1 MLKLIRKI
9 MVVLTPRERSRLI
22 LLTVVDTISSV
33 ADIAGLA
40 LLLWVIQLYAGA
52 GRGQS
57 GGSGGGVSLWPIGLF
72 FLLFGIKNW
81 LSFLIYSAQA
91 KLRYG
96 VASRISRQNLLYYL
110 EGGYSQ
116 YAHTDSAAHV
126 LKIAQQPIEFGQF
139 VLGGLQ
145 QSITEATLIGL
156 TVVAVLLFNAKLF
169 VLLLVLL
176 LPPMVITGYLA
187 KRRLHTARVYI
198 KSSRD
203 IMWQHLQE
211 SIAGYVESNL
221 YDKKEFFSG
230 RYGDSQAVLNGH
242 LATVQAMQGAPSRLA
257 EIFAV
262 FGLLTLIAIG
272 HFTGN
277 PHPSEFVTL
286 GAFLAAAYKIIPGV
300 ARLLN
305 LTGQMRTY
313 EFTVNGLLERGL
325 AAGSP
330 ELPGSAETRGLPVSA
345 GDGWDEYAERINS
358 ISGEGIGFRYGQQTI
373 LEGVSLEVGRG
384 DFLGIQ
390 GDSGRGKTT
399 LFNILLG
406 FVQEG
411 SGQVKI
417 NGEVMGYAE
426 RKRSWDRIA
435 YVKQQPFILHD
446 SILVNITLQEQGYD
460 EERLKNA
467 VAMSG
472 LDELIRKL
480 PGGLQARVTEN
491 GKNISGGQRQRIAI
505 ARALYKQADLI
516 LLDEPFSELD
526 EAAEE
531 RLLRRFAQLAGAG
544 KMVIMIT
551 HNKQSLAWCTHTLS
565 LDAPAFAEQPAA
577 SGVSAAG
584 NP

>member
-9 MVVLTPRERSRLI
+9 VAVLTAREKSRLI
-22 LLTVVDTISSV
+22 LLTILDTICGV

-40 LLLWVIQLYAGA
+40 LLLWVIRLYAEGPVAGA
-52 GRGQS
+52 H
-57 GGSGGGVSLWPIGLF
+57 GGSGGGVSLWPIALF

-91 KLRYG
+91 RLRYG

-110 EGGYSQ
+110 EGDYSQ

-126 LKIAQQPIEFGQF
+126 LKIAQQPIEFCQF

-145 QSITEATLIGL
+145 QSITEATLIGV

-169 VLLLVLL
+169 LLLLVLL
-176 LPPMVITGYLA
+176 LPPVVITGYLA
-187 KRRLHTARVYI
+187 KQKLHKARMFI

-203 IMWQHLQE
+203 VMWQHLQE
-211 SIAGYVESNL
+211 SIASYVESNL

-230 RYGDSQAVLNGH
+230 RYGDSQAILNGH

-262 FGLLTLIAIG
+262 FGLLALIAIS

-277 PHPSEFVTL
+277 PHGAEFVTL

-300 ARLLN
+300 SRLLN
-305 LTGQMRTY
+305 LTGQMKTY
-313 EFTVNGLLERGL
+313 EFTVNGLLAQRVTQD
-325 AAGSP
+325 AAGTDW
-330 ELPGSAETRGLPVSA
+330 E
-345 GDGWDEYAERINS
+345 EYTESIHS

-373 LEGVSLEVGRG
+373 LDGVSLEVRRG

-406 FVQEG
+406 FVGEG
-411 SGQVKI
+411 EGQVKI
-417 NGEVMGYAE
+417 NGETAGRDDRRRMW
-426 RKRSWDRIA
+426 RRIA

-446 SILVNITLQEQGYD
+446 SILVNITLQERGYD
-460 EERLKNA
+460 EDRLKNA
-467 VAMSG
+467 VALSG

-480 PGGLQARVTEN
+480 PGGLRATVTEN

-531 RLLRRFAQLAGAG
+531 RLLRRLVQLAEAG

-551 HNKQSLAWCTHTLS
+551 HNKQSLDWCTQTLS
-565 LDAPAFAEQPAA
+565 ICKYAE
-577 SGVSAAG
+577 
-584 NP
+584 NRR

>member
-1 MLKLIRKI
+1 MLNLIRKI
-9 MVVLTPRERSRLI
+9 MGVLTPRERSRLI

-52 GRGQS
+52 GRGQG

-72 FLLFGIKNW
+72 FLVFAIKNW
-81 LSFLIYSAQA
+81 LSFLIYTAQA
-91 KLRYG
+91 RLRYG

-110 EGGYSQ
+110 EGDYSQ

-145 QSITEATLIGL
+145 QSITEATLIGV

-169 VLLLVLL
+169 LLLLVLL
-176 LPPMVITGYLA
+176 LPPMVITGYFA

-211 SIAGYVESNL
+211 SIASYVESNL

-242 LATVQAMQGAPSRLA
+242 LATVQGMQGAPSRLA

-313 EFTVNGLLERGL
+313 EFTVNGLLERRP
-325 AAGSP
+325 APEVAG
-330 ELPGSAETRGLPVSA
+330 A
-345 GDGWDEYAERINS
+345 GWDEYAESIYS
-358 ISGEGIGFRYGQQTI
+358 ISGEGIGFRYDQQTI
-373 LEGVSLEVGRG
+373 LEGVSLEVRRG

-406 FVQEG
+406 FVGEG
-411 SGQVKI
+411 SGQIKI
-417 NGEVMGYAE
+417 NGEVMGHVE
-426 RKRSWDRIA
+426 RKRLWGRIA

-446 SILVNITLQEQGYD
+446 SILVNITLQEQGFD

-472 LDELIRKL
+472 LDELLRKL
-480 PGGLQARVTEN
+480 PGGLQAKVTEN

-551 HNKQSLAWCTHTLS
+551 HNKQSLAWCTHALS
-565 LDAPAFAEQPAA
+565 LDAPVFVGQP
-577 SGVSAAG
+577 AAG

>member
-1 MLKLIRKI
+1 MLNLIRKI
-9 MVVLTPRERSRLI
+9 MAVLTPRERSRLI

-40 LLLWVIQLYAGA
+40 LLLWVVRLYAEGPAYGGA
-52 GRGQS
+52 SEGERE
-57 GGSGGGVSLWPIGLF
+57 SLWPIGLF
-72 FLLFGIKNW
+72 FLLFGMKNW

-91 KLRYG
+91 RFRYG

-110 EGGYSQ
+110 EGDYSQ

-126 LKIAQQPIEFGQF
+126 LKIAQQPIEFCQF
-139 VLGGLQ
+139 MLGGLQ
-145 QSITEATLIGL
+145 QSITEATLIGV

-169 VLLLVLL
+169 FLLLVLL

-211 SIAGYVESNL
+211 SIASYVESNL

-230 RYGDSQAVLNGH
+230 RYGDSQTILNGH

-262 FGLLTLIAIG
+262 FGLLALIAIG

-313 EFTVNGLLERGL
+313 DFTVNGLLERRPAPE
-325 AAGSP
+325 AAG
-330 ELPGSAETRGLPVSA
+330 A
-345 GDGWDEYAERINS
+345 GWDEYAENIYS
-358 ISGEGIGFRYGQQTI
+358 ISGEGIGFRYDQQTI
-373 LEGVSLEVGRG
+373 LEGVSLEVRRG

-390 GDSGRGKTT
+390 GNSGRGKTT

-406 FVQEG
+406 FVGEG
-411 SGQVKI
+411 SGQIKI
-417 NGEVMGYAE
+417 NGEAAQRAE
-426 RKRSWDRIA
+426 RKRWWDRIA

-460 EERLKNA
+460 EDRLKNA

-480 PGGLQARVTEN
+480 PGGLQARITEN

-531 RLLRRFAQLAGAG
+531 RLLRRFAQLAEAG

-565 LDAPAFAEQPAA
+565 LDAPVFAGQPAE
-577 SGVSAAG
+577 G

>member
-1 MLKLIRKI
+1 M
-9 MVVLTPRERSRLI
+9 LTPLERSRLL
-22 LLTVVDTISSV
+22 LLTAMDTLSSV

-52 GRGQS
+52 T
-57 GGSGGGVSLWPIGLF
+57 GGKEVSLWPIGLF
-72 FLLFGIKNW
+72 FAVFGIKNG

-91 KLRYG
+91 KLRYR

-110 EGGYSQ
+110 EGDYDQ

-126 LKIAQQPIEFGQF
+126 LKIAQQPIEFCQF

-145 QSITEATLIGL
+145 QSITEATLIGV

-169 VLLLVLL
+169 LLLLVLL
-176 LPPMVITGYLA
+176 LPPVVIMGYLA
-187 KRRLHTARVYI
+187 RQKLHTARLYI

-211 SIAGYVESNL
+211 SIASYVESNL
-221 YDKKEFFSG
+221 YDKKGFFSA
-230 RYGDSQAVLNGH
+230 RYGDSQAILNEH

-262 FGLLTLIAIG
+262 FGLLALIAIG
-272 HFTGN
+272 HFSGN
-277 PHPSEFVTL
+277 PHGTEFVTL
-286 GAFLAAAYKIIPGV
+286 GAFLAAAYKVIPGIS
-300 ARLLN
+300 RLLN

-313 EFTVNGLLERGL
+313 EFTVNGLPERGANGGRKAGGGYAGGTKE
-325 AAGSP
+325 AAGM
-330 ELPGSAETRGLPVSA
+330 PGWE
-345 GDGWDEYAERINS
+345 EYTESIRS
-358 ISGEGIGFRYGQQTI
+358 ISGEQIGFHYGQQTI
-373 LEGVSLEVGRG
+373 LDRVSLDVKRG

-406 FVQEG
+406 FAGEETG
-411 SGQVKI
+411 RVKI
-417 NGEVMGYAE
+417 NGEPVGRDE
-426 RKRSWDRIA
+426 RRRYWSRIA

-460 EERLKNA
+460 EERLKAA
-467 VAMSG
+467 VALSG

-480 PGGLQARVTEN
+480 PGGLQAAVTEN

-531 RLLRRFAQLAGAG
+531 RLLRRLAQLAETG
-544 KMVIMIT
+544 KLVMMIT
-551 HNKQSLAWCTHTLS
+551 HNKQSLAWCTKTLE
-565 LDAPAFAEQPAA
+565 LCKYAE
-577 SGVSAAG
+577 
-584 NP
+584 NRR

>member
-1 MLKLIRKI
+1 MLTLIRKI
-9 MVVLTPRERSRLI
+9 TAVLTPRERGRLI
-22 LLTVVDTISSV
+22 LLTVVDTIGSV

-40 LLLWVIQLYAGA
+40 LLLWVIRLYTEAGPH
-52 GRGQS
+52 
-57 GGSGGGVSLWPIGLF
+57 SLWPIGLF

-91 KLRYG
+91 RLRYR

-110 EGGYSQ
+110 EGDYSQ

-126 LKIAQQPIEFGQF
+126 LKIAQQPIEFCQF

-145 QSITEATLIGL
+145 QSITEATLIGV
-156 TVVAVLLFNAKLF
+156 TVVAVLLFNAQLF
-169 VLLLVLL
+169 LLLLVLL
-176 LPPMVITGYLA
+176 LPPVIITGYLA
-187 KRRLHTARVYI
+187 KRRLHTARMYI

-203 IMWQHLQE
+203 VMWQHLQE
-211 SIAGYVESNL
+211 SIASYVESNL
-221 YDKKEFFSG
+221 YDKKDFFSG
-230 RYGDSQAVLNGH
+230 RYGVSQAILNGH

-262 FGLLTLIAIG
+262 FGLLGLIAIG
-272 HFTGN
+272 HFSGN
-277 PHPSEFVTL
+277 PHGAEFVTL

-300 ARLLN
+300 SRLMN

-313 EFTVNGLLERGL
+313 EFTVNGLLERRVSQETIK
-325 AAGSP
+325 AGW
-330 ELPGSAETRGLPVSA
+330 E
-345 GDGWDEYAERINS
+345 EYAESIYS
-358 ISGEGIGFRYGQQTI
+358 ISAEGIGVHYGQQTV
-373 LEGVSLEVGRG
+373 LDRVDLDVRRG

-406 FVQEG
+406 FVGEET
-411 SGQVKI
+411 GQVKI
-417 NGEVMGYAE
+417 NGMVAEREE
-426 RKRSWDRIA
+426 RKRFWSRIA

-446 SILVNITLQEQGYD
+446 SILVNITMEEQGYD

-467 VAMSG
+467 VALSG

-480 PGGLQARVTEN
+480 PGGLQATVTEN

-526 EAAEE
+526 EATEE
-531 RLLRRFAQLAGAG
+531 RLLRRFAQLAQAG
-544 KMVIMIT
+544 KLVVMIT
-551 HNKQSLAWCTHTLS
+551 HNKQSLTWCTNTLS
-565 LDAPAFAEQPAA
+565 LDTPAY
-577 SGVSAAG
+577 AG
-584 NP
+584 

>member
-9 MVVLTPRERSRLI
+9 SAVLTSRERSRLI
-22 LLTVVDTISSV
+22 LLTVLDTVSSV

-40 LLLWVIQLYAGA
+40 LLLWVIRLYAEGPAYAGA
-52 GRGQS
+52 AAGV
-57 GGSGGGVSLWPIGLF
+57 GGSLWPIGLF

-81 LSFLIYSAQA
+81 LSFQVYSAQA
-91 KLRYG
+91 RLRYG

-110 EGGYSQ
+110 EGDYSQ
-116 YAHTDSAAHV
+116 YAHTDSAVHV
-126 LKIAQQPIEFGQF
+126 LKIAQQPIEFCQF
-139 VLGGLQ
+139 VVGGLQ
-145 QSITEATLIGL
+145 QSITEATLIGV

-169 VLLLVLL
+169 LLLLLLL
-176 LPPMVITGYLA
+176 LPPVIIMGYLA
-187 KRRLHTARVYI
+187 KRRLHMARVYI

-203 IMWQHLQE
+203 VMWQHLQE
-211 SIAGYVESNL
+211 SIASYVESNL
-221 YDKKEFFSG
+221 YDKKEFFTD
-230 RYGDSQAVLNGH
+230 RYGDAQAVLNRH
-242 LATVQAMQGAPSRLA
+242 LATVQAMQGAPVRLA

-262 FGLLTLIAIG
+262 FGLLALIAIG

-277 PHPSEFVTL
+277 AHGAEFFTL

-300 ARLLN
+300 SRLLN
-305 LTGQMRTY
+305 LTGQMKTY
-313 EFTVNGLLERGL
+313 EFTVNGLLERRER
-325 AAGSP
+325 P
-330 ELPGSAETRGLPVSA
+330 EAVGPDWE
-345 GDGWDEYAERINS
+345 EYAETIYS
-358 ISGEGIGFRYGQQTI
+358 IGGEGIGFRYGQQTI
-373 LEGVSLEVGRG
+373 LDGVNLEVRRG

-406 FVQEG
+406 LVDE
-411 SGQVKI
+411 SAGQVKI
-417 NGEVMGYAE
+417 NGVVAGRDE
-426 RKRSWDRIA
+426 RRRSWGRIA

-467 VAMSG
+467 VVLSG

-480 PGGLQARVTEN
+480 PGGLRATVTEN

-526 EAAEE
+526 EVAEE
-531 RLLRRFAQLAGAG
+531 RLLRRLAELADSG

-551 HNKQSLAWCTHTLS
+551 HNKQSLSWCTHTC
-565 LDAPAFAEQPAA
+565 DICEFVE
-577 SGVSAAG
+577 
-584 NP
+584 NRR

>member
-1 MLKLIRKI
+1 MIRLVRKI
-9 MVVLTPRERSRLI
+9 MAVLTPRERGRML
-22 LLTVVDTISSV
+22 LLTVMDTVSSV

-52 GRGQS
+52 GFAGAAPGAGR
-57 GGSGGGVSLWPIGLF
+57 GVSLWPIGLF

-96 VASRISRQNLLYYL
+96 VASRISRQNLLDYL
-110 EGGYSQ
+110 EGDYDQ

-126 LKIAQQPIEFGQF
+126 LKIAQQPIEFCQF

-145 QSITEATLIGL
+145 LGITEGTLIGV

-169 VLLLVLL
+169 LVLLVLL
-176 LPPMVITGYLA
+176 LPPVVITGYLA
-187 KRRLHTARVYI
+187 KRRLHMARMYI

-211 SIAGYVESNL
+211 SIASYVESSV
-221 YDKKEFFSG
+221 YDKKDFFSG
-230 RYGDSQAVLNGH
+230 RYGDSQAILNRH

-257 EIFAV
+257 EVFAV
-262 FGLLTLIAIG
+262 FGLLALIAVS
-272 HFTGN
+272 HFLGN
-277 PHPSEFVTL
+277 PHSAEFVTL

-300 ARLLN
+300 SRLLN

-313 EFTVNGLLERGL
+313 EFTVNGLLKRR
-325 AAGSP
+325 ATP
-330 ELPGSAETRGLPVSA
+330 EPVET
-345 GDGWDEYAERINS
+345 DWEEYAESIYS
-358 ISGEGIGFRYGQQTI
+358 ISGEGVGFRYDQQTI
-373 LEGVSLEVGRG
+373 LDGVDLEVRRG

-406 FVQEG
+406 FVNE
-411 SGQVKI
+411 SAGQVKI
-417 NGEVMGYAE
+417 NGVAAGADE
-426 RKRSWDRIA
+426 RKRFRGRIA

-446 SILVNITLQEQGYD
+446 SILVNITLQEQEYD

-467 VAMSG
+467 VALSG

-480 PGGLQARVTEN
+480 PDGLRAVVAES

-505 ARALYKQADLI
+505 ARALYKEADLI

-531 RLLRRFAQLAGAG
+531 RLLRRFVQLAAAG

-551 HNKQSLAWCTHTLS
+551 HNKSSLTWCTHTLS
-565 LDAPAFAEQPAA
+565 LDTPAFAGQP
-577 SGVSAAG
+577 AAG

>member
-1 MLKLIRKI
+1 MLKLIQKI
-9 MVVLTPRERSRLI
+9 MAVLTPHERRRLI
-22 LLTVVDTISSV
+22 LLTVLDTAGSV

-40 LLLWVIQLYAGA
+40 LLLWVIRLYTAGPA
-52 GRGQS
+52 
-57 GGSGGGVSLWPIGLF
+57 GGSGFLPGWLGDPQSMWPIGLF

-91 KLRYG
+91 RLRYA

-110 EGGYSQ
+110 EGDYSQ
-116 YAHTDSAAHV
+116 YAHTDSAAHI
-126 LKIAQQPIEFGQF
+126 LKIAQQPIEFSQF

-145 QSITEATLIGL
+145 QSITEGTLIGV

-169 VLLLVLL
+169 LLLLLLL
-176 LPPMVITGYLA
+176 LPPVVIMGYLA
-187 KRRLHTARVYI
+187 KRRLHRARVFI

-203 IMWQHLQE
+203 VMWQHLQE
-211 SIAGYVESNL
+211 SIASYVESNL
-221 YDKKEFFSG
+221 YDKKEFFTG
-230 RYGDSQAVLNGH
+230 RYGDAQAVLNGH
-242 LATVQAMQGAPSRLA
+242 LATVQSMQGAPVRLA

-262 FGLLTLIAIG
+262 FGLLALIAIG
-272 HFTGN
+272 HFMGN
-277 PHPSEFVTL
+277 GHGAEFVTL

-300 ARLLN
+300 SRLLN

-313 EFTVNGLLERGL
+313 EFTVNGLLERERPEG
-325 AAGSP
+325 AGTDW
-330 ELPGSAETRGLPVSA
+330 E
-345 GDGWDEYAERINS
+345 EYAERIYS
-358 ISGEGIGFRYGQQTI
+358 ISGEGIEFRYGQQTI
-373 LEGVSLEVGRG
+373 LDGVSLEVRCG

-406 FVQEG
+406 FVGEG
-411 SGQVKI
+411 AGQVKI
-417 NGEVMGYAE
+417 NGAVAGRDE
-426 RKRSWDRIA
+426 RRRSWSRIA

-460 EERLKNA
+460 EERLKKA
-467 VAMSG
+467 VALSG

-480 PGGLQARVTEN
+480 PGGLQATVTEN

-505 ARALYKQADLI
+505 ARALYKEADLI

-531 RLLRRFAQLAGAG
+531 RLLGRFSELAEEG

-551 HNKQSLAWCTHTLS
+551 HNKQSLSWCTNTLE
-565 LDAPAFAEQPAA
+565 LCEY
-577 SGVSAAG
+577 AG
-584 NP
+584 NRR

>member
-1 MLKLIRKI
+1 MARLVQKI
-9 MVVLTPRERSRLI
+9 LAVLTPREKRKLV
-22 LLTVVDTISSV
+22 LLTVLDAICSV

-40 LLLWVIQLYAGA
+40 LLLWVVRLYADGPAAGA
-52 GRGQS
+52 GS
-57 GGSGGGVSLWPIGLF
+57 GPGGGVSLWPIGLL

-91 KLRYG
+91 RLRYG

-110 EGGYSQ
+110 EGDYSQ

-139 VLGGLQ
+139 VLGGFQ
-145 QSITEATLIGL
+145 QSITEATLIGV
-156 TVVAVLLFNAKLF
+156 TVAAVMLFNAKLF
-169 VLLLVLL
+169 LLLLLLL
-176 LPPMVITGYLA
+176 LPPVVITGYLA
-187 KRRLHTARVYI
+187 RRRLHRSREYI
-198 KSSRD
+198 KSSRNV
-203 IMWQHLQE
+203 MWQHLQE

-221 YDKKEFFSG
+221 YDRKEFFTD
-230 RYGDSQAVLNGH
+230 RYGNSQAILNGH
-242 LATVQAMQGAPSRLA
+242 LATVQSMQGAPSRLA

-262 FGLLTLIAIG
+262 FGLLVLIAVG

-277 PHPSEFVTL
+277 PHGAEFVTL

-300 ARLLN
+300 SRLLN
-305 LTGQMRTY
+305 VTGQMKTY
-313 EFTVNGLLERGL
+313 EFTIHGLLER
-325 AAGSP
+325 P
-330 ELPGSAETRGLPVSA
+330 ISADAVGAQRETF
-345 GDGWDEYAERINS
+345 AERIHTL
-358 ISGEGIGFRYGQQTI
+358 SGEGIGFRYGQQTI
-373 LEGVSLEVGRG
+373 LEGVNLEVGQG

-406 FVQEG
+406 FVKQG
-411 SGQVKI
+411 SGEVKI
-417 NGEVMGYAE
+417 NGMPAGII
-426 RKRSWDRIA
+426 DRRRMWGRTA

-446 SILVNITLQEQGYD
+446 SILVNITLQERGYD
-460 EERLKNA
+460 QVRLNDA
-467 VAMSG
+467 VALSG

-480 PGGLQARVTEN
+480 PGGLQAVITEN

-505 ARALYKQADLI
+505 ARALYKEADLL

-531 RLLRRFAQLAGAG
+531 RLLLRLVQLAQAG

-551 HNKQSLAWCTHTLS
+551 HNKQSLVWCTKTLE
-565 LDAPAFAEQPAA
+565 LCEYAE
-577 SGVSAAG
+577 
-584 NP
+584 NRT

>member
-9 MVVLTPRERSRLI
+9 TTVLTPRERGRLI
-22 LLTVVDTISSV
+22 LLTVLDTVSSV

-40 LLLWVIQLYAGA
+40 LLLWVIRLYAEGNPH
-52 GRGQS
+52 
-57 GGSGGGVSLWPIGLF
+57 SLWPIGLF

-81 LSFLIYSAQA
+81 LSFLVYSAQA
-91 KLRYG
+91 RLRYG

-110 EGGYSQ
+110 EGEYSQ
-116 YAHTDSAAHV
+116 YAHTDSAAHI
-126 LKIAQQPIEFGQF
+126 LKIAQQPIEFSQF

-145 QSITEATLIGL
+145 QSITEATLIGV

-169 VLLLVLL
+169 LLLLVLL
-176 LPPMVITGYLA
+176 LPPVVITAYLA
-187 KRRLHTARVYI
+187 KRRLHTARVFI

-203 IMWQHLQE
+203 VMWQHLQE
-211 SIAGYVESNL
+211 SIASYVESNL
-221 YDKKEFFSG
+221 YDKKEFFTG
-230 RYGDSQAVLNGH
+230 RYGEAQVILNGH
-242 LATVQAMQGAPSRLA
+242 LATVQSMQGAPVRLA

-262 FGLLTLIAIG
+262 FGLLALIAIG

-277 PHPSEFVTL
+277 GHGAEFVTL

-300 ARLLN
+300 SRLLN

-313 EFTVNGLLERGL
+313 EFTVNGLLERRERPE
-325 AAGSP
+325 AAGTAW
-330 ELPGSAETRGLPVSA
+330 E
-345 GDGWDEYAERINS
+345 EYAENIYS

-373 LEGVSLEVGRG
+373 LDGVSLEVRRG

-406 FVQEG
+406 FVEEG
-411 SGQVKI
+411 AGQVNI
-417 NGEVMGYAE
+417 NGVPAGREE
-426 RKRSWDRIA
+426 RRRAWSRIA

-446 SILVNITLQEQGYD
+446 SILVNITLQERGYD

-467 VAMSG
+467 VALSG

-480 PGGLQARVTEN
+480 PGGLQATVTEN

-505 ARALYKQADLI
+505 ARALYKEADLI

-531 RLLRRFAQLAGAG
+531 RLLRRFAQLAESG

-551 HNKQSLAWCTHTLS
+551 HNKQSLSWCTHTYEICEY
-565 LDAPAFAEQPAA
+565 AE
-577 SGVSAAG
+577 
-584 NP
+584 NRR